1 MFKKITKEQYERFNT
16 IELKVVADVFKNN
29 VDIAKTQQ
37 ITTYLHTFKTV
48 LTKDRITAMYK
59 HRIQIKDLKS
69 FTSLEQE
76 YYIATNRYSDL
87 YQTLN
92 FTDLNEKPSFS
103 VDENDFYETLN
114 FNLFEY
120 VSICNI
126 ENQSK
131 FLGTKISD
139 VGYQRAM
146 SKLRECVKDR
156 FNIDGD
162 DLEAIIN
169 SDEFFA
175 HVLNENYGIDLY
187 NLFNP
192 EKIKKIVKDAINRS
206 RGAN

>member
-1 MFKKITKEQYERFNT
+1 MFKKITKEQYERFNA
-16 IELKVVADVFKNN
+16 IELNVVADVFKNN

-48 LTKDRITAMYK
+48 LTKDRITAMYR
-59 HRIQIKDLKS
+59 HRIQIEDLKS
-69 FTSLEQE
+69 FKSLEQE

-92 FTDLNEKPSFS
+92 FTDLNEQPSFL
-103 VDENDFYETLN
+103 VDEYDFFETLN

-131 FLGTKISD
+131 YLGLKISD

-146 SKLRECVKDR
+146 TKLRECVKDR

-175 HVLNENYGIDLY
+175 HVLNENHGKELY

-192 EKIKKIVKDAINRS
+192 EKIKRIVKDAINRS